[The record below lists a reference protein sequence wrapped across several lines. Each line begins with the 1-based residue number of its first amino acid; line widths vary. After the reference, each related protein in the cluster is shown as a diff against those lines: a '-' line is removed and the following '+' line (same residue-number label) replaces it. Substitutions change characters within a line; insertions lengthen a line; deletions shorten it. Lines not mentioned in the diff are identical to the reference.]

1 MKRIVTMLLIVCSA
15 ITTASAQK
23 KIYPN
28 TPQRVI
34 SAFEYVINAYGQNE
48 GQTYSVSKN
57 PNTNIIESKE
67 RIEPFGFT
75 AVGKGPYLRNI
86 SNAFKAD
93 EQFSYQF
100 LHIQPGNNQP
110 FSLQVVTRDKSTSKH
125 IAIRTKPTQ
134 EMWFMA
140 CKNPENPELRDVYA
154 AVWDVDYNGRQP
166 METGSY
172 PLKGTVYMITS
183 LRPDIYEKKM
193 EGSKT
198 LFKIEGRVDANIK
211 DSLYNIYI
219 ADSYDELKA
228 VGDDDYVACI
238 PVINKRF
245 EYQTELD
252 HPKVGRLRCIFPDG
266 KLCSDWI
273 DLDFVPGETYRIT
286 VHDGW
291 YDEDQDYERRVGR
304 RSGKSLINRVKVI
317 DKVEF
322 RENPSAPDYGAKAI
336 PVSPQDPATVSPQY
350 PATYEPK
357 SSTDWHPTPDQ
368 EAILR
373 PKVELIRMN
382 IEQIHKTFGTLENE
396 HGLQRL
402 NITFDQI
409 TKKNK
414 QVDQQWQDLIKTVK
428 GLNIPKLA
436 EMKALSELYADL
448 ILNFYTKQN
457 QGFTEFFKQRGSI
470 PQSGQKAQKYVSD
483 LTEKYMKEMNKLV
496 K

>member
-110 FSLQVVTRDKSTSKH
+110 FSLQVVTRDRSTSKT
-125 IAIRTKPTQ
+125 IPIRTKNSQ

-140 CKNPENPELRDVYA
+140 CKDPENPELRDVYA

-166 METGSY
+166 TETGSY

-183 LRPDIYEKKM
+183 LRPDIYEN
-193 EGSKT
+193 ESKT
-198 LFKIEGRVDANIK
+198 TGTMFEGKK
-211 DSLYNIYI
+211 DEAVFDDHLT
-219 ADSYDELKA
+219 DET
-228 VGDDDYVACI
+228 D
-238 PVINKRF
+238 
-245 EYQTELD
+245 T
-252 HPKVGRLRCIFPDG
+252 
-266 KLCSDWI
+266 
-273 DLDFVPGETYRIT
+273 
-286 VHDGW
+286 
-291 YDEDQDYERRVGR
+291 
-304 RSGKSLINRVKVI
+304 VKVI

-322 RENPSAPDYGAKAI
+322 VDENSSPDYGARAI
-336 PVSPQDPATVSPQY
+336 PVSPQPEQASKWEPA
-350 PATYEPK
+350 PAVKQQVEAKAMAIQTNM
-357 SSTDWHPTPDQ
+357 
-368 EAILR
+368 EAIKSTYASMEPFVKMRSLTGAD
-373 PKVELIRMN
+373 N
-382 IEQIHKTFGTLENE
+382 YFA
-396 HGLQRL
+396 
-402 NITFDQI
+402 QI
-409 TKKNK
+409 TKLNK
-414 QVDQQWQDLIKTVK
+414 ELDAKMQDLFKTINGLEIPPTEIANKTKAK
-428 GLNIPKLA
+428 GEIYKEYLDFL
-436 EMKALSELYADL
+436 
-448 ILNFYTKQN
+448 TKQN
-457 QGFTEFFKQRGSI
+457 QGFSLLYKEVGVLTKA
-470 PQSGQKAQKYVSD
+470 AQKTQKYIND
-483 LTEKYMKEMNKLV
+483 LTEKYMKEMGNALK
-496 K
+496 

>member
-1 MKRIVTMLLIVCSA
+1 MKRIITMLLIVCSA

-28 TPQRVI
+28 TPQKVI
-34 SAFEYVINAYGQNE
+34 SALENVINLHGQNE

-67 RIEPFGFT
+67 RIDPIAAT
-75 AVGKGPYLRNI
+75 AVGKGPYLSYI

-134 EMWFMA
+134 EMWYMA

-154 AVWDVDYNGRQP
+154 VVWDVDYNGQQP
-166 METGSY
+166 TQTGSY

-228 VGDDDYVACI
+228 VGDDDYVACV

-252 HPKVGRLRCIFPDG
+252 HPVVGRLRCIFPDG
-266 KLCSDWI
+266 ELCSDWI

-286 VHDGW
+286 VHNGY

-322 RENPSAPDYGAKAI
+322 KDNPSDPNTGARAI
-336 PVSPQDPATVSPQY
+336 PVTPQPQ
-350 PATYEPK
+350 
-357 SSTDWHPTPDQ
+357 SSSNWQPTPEQ
-368 EAILR
+368 EAILKA
-373 PKVELIRMN
+373 KVEIIRMN
-382 IEQIHKTFGTLENE
+382 IEQITKTFETLENE
-396 HGLQRL
+396 QSLQRL
-402 NITFDQI
+402 NMGFDQI

-414 QVDQQWQDLIKTVK
+414 LVDQQWQDLIKTLK
-428 GLNIPKLA
+428 GLDIPRLA
-436 EMKALSELYADL
+436 EMKALSELYSGL
-448 ILNFYTKQN
+448 ILKFYTEQN
-457 QGFTEFFKQRGSI
+457 QVFTRFYKQRGSM
-470 PQSGQKAQKYVSD
+470 PQSGQKAQKYVNG
-483 LTEKYMKEMNKLV
+483 LTEKYMKEMNKILR
-496 K
+496 